1 MLGFIEAMEY
11 EDREIFWQVML
22 EVLPKLTAMQRQ
34 CLLMSILG
42 IDQSAIGRI
51 LGIDQSNVSR
61 NFNNALD
68 IAGKL
73 SSGYL

>member
-11 EDREIFWQVML
+11 EDREVFWQVML

-51 LGIDQSNVSR
+51 LGVSQQAVAY
-61 NFNNALD
+61 NFNNSID
-68 IAGKL
+68 EINCIAND
-73 SSGYL
+73 YL

>member
-51 LGIDQSNVSR
+51 LGVSQPVVCEH
-61 NFNNALD
+61 F
-68 IAGKL
+68 GKVL
-73 SSGYL
+73 TKVEAVSSCLL